1 MSDMSGYI
9 IIPEI
14 LPAHSHTMYSH
25 GENMT
30 MGVFSYKS
38 CSFFYHQGR
47 FGGQYSLFI
56 SLIEP
61 INPLY
66 QETNAKF
73 PMYQSQILVRI
84 RKPHRN
90 HGKTGFFKKFRKKI
104 RRAPPYASVTNVT
117 LDLMTDPPSFVSELY
132 DVILEFIIFSDFN

>member
-1 MSDMSGYI
+1 MADNYLTDRACVKRVDRRSSTSPTLERHIMSDMSGYI

-90 HGKTGFFKKFRKKI
+90 HGKTVFFKKFRKKI
-104 RRAPPYASVTNVT
+104 RRAPPYASVT
-117 LDLMTDPPSFVSELY
+117 
-132 DVILEFIIFSDFN
+132 